1 MLENIE
7 KKLEQSIKLYNQI
20 EIKLDQINKINEQ

>member
-7 KKLEQSIKLYNQI
+7 KKLEQSIKLYIQI

>member
-7 KKLEQSIKLYNQI
+7 KKLEYSIKLYNQI
-20 EIKLDQINKINEQ
+20 EIKLEQINKINEQ